1 VTTTL
6 TSSLF
11 RANKSLSFDKQSQQH
26 IEPRSVEAMTKTL
39 TRGQPADHEVMF
51 DILRDVCGLPRPDDL
66 PPSQEKIVVP
76 PTTWIFSAAL
86 DGCIAADRQD
96 MVVHY
101 AQSVMNTRELHPTL
115 LARHLH
121 KLILAHHVLLGKEKG
136 APSSPSRAQNAVMWV
151 EWMVAQDRHPREKTT
166 PNGYTLISALDLCY
180 SAKTRPRRS
189 E

>member
-1 VTTTL
+1 MGSPAQTIH
-6 TSSLF
+6 
-11 RANKSLSFDKQSQQH
+11 RHRRK
-26 IEPRSVEAMTKTL
+26 KT
-39 TRGQPADHEVMF
+39 
-51 DILRDVCGLPRPDDL
+51 
-66 PPSQEKIVVP
+66 VVP
-76 PTTWIFSAAL
+76 PTAWIFN
-86 DGCIAADRQD
+86 AADRQD
-96 MVVHY
+96 LVVHY
-101 AQSVMNTRELHPTL
+101 AQSVMNTRELHLIL

-136 APSSPSRAQNAVMWV
+136 APASPSRVQNAAMWV